1 MKRSHTEE
9 TYLPGKYE
17 LLVRNRPRR
26 RASQHHGS
34 SLSQVSSTK
43 LAQLSR
49 RNGSKR
55 SCRNIFVS
63 LVFYTLLSVFQNFL
77 VFPPHSSGLFWG
89 KTCLKKVKALLSKVQ
104 WSVKRLDLL
113 EKPLLE
119 GVIIYWKK
127 RYFLWWSSSWEITRY
142 LYKKCCH
149 VKPVLL
155 PEVETN
161 ILFRQ
166 KTSLNT
172 CQYFVVFPS

>member
-1 MKRSHTEE
+1 MSFEFI
-9 TYLPGKYE
+9 
-17 LLVRNRPRR
+17 
-26 RASQHHGS
+26 AS
-34 SLSQVSSTK
+34 
-43 LAQLSR
+43 
-49 RNGSKR
+49 SKG
-55 SCRNIFVS
+55 FVTMITS
-63 LVFYTLLSVFQNFL
+63 EPLFRMECTDMFPYQGVFREFL
-77 VFPPHSSGLFWG
+77 QKNSIRTRLSGLFWG
-89 KTCLKKVKALLSKVQ
+89 KTCSKKVKALFSKVQ

>member
-1 MKRSHTEE
+1 MYKFIRKKFSYQENTS
-9 TYLPGKYE
+9 YSYGIGRGAARRNIRVWVSRRW
-17 LLVRNRPRR
+17 VRR
-26 RASQHHGS
+26 S
-34 SLSQVSSTK
+34 SLSWVAETD
-43 LAQLSR
+43 
-49 RNGSKR
+49 R
-55 SCRNIFVS
+55 SGPVA
-63 LVFYTLLSVFQNFL
+63 TFL
-77 VFPPHSSGLFWG
+77 FHLCFARYWVFPKLFSFPSNLSGLFWG
-89 KTCLKKVKALLSKVQ
+89 KTCSKKVKALFSKVQ